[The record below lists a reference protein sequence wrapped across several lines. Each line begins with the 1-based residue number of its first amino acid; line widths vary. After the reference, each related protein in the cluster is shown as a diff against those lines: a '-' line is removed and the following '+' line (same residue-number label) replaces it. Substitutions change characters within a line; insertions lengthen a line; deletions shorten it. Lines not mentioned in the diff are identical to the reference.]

1 MRSARRDS
9 TGRVS
14 TPGRRQHL
22 ECDAALGHVTVPPSF
37 FEQHSVS
44 RPASWPLAQVRMDA
58 EKNEVAVRMVKAQLE
73 RTTLGEVVESIRIVL
88 TPSGAHVAVRLDAST
103 LRRLHLRIDAFTVKA
118 ALIAAPKLKL
128 TAAIV
133 QCVSVALAASSLLW
147 LGWTERRSLLK

>member
-1 MRSARRDS
+1 
-9 TGRVS
+9 
-14 TPGRRQHL
+14 
-22 ECDAALGHVTVPPSF
+22 
-37 FEQHSVS
+37 
-44 RPASWPLAQVRMDA
+44 MDA